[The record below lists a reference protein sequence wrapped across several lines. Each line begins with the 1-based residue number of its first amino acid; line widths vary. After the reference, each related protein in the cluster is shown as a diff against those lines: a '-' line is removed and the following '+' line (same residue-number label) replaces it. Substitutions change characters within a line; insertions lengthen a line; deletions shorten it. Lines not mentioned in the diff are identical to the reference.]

1 MLRGSEQA
9 QSEEGTKIYDLVIGD
24 RVAKEAVTEFT
35 GDGKHKEL
43 AGLFKLK
50 FASAD
55 AWFEEDERIYVHP
68 KDPYK
73 VCCLAT
79 RCVSFRAY
87 FDSVR
92 SASTYFSLPG
102 MSVSK

>member
-1 MLRGSEQA
+1 MVR
-9 QSEEGTKIYDLVIGD
+9 D

-35 GDGKHKEL
+35 SEGKHNEL

-50 FASAD
+50 FDSAD

-73 VCCLAT
+73 VCL
-79 RCVSFRAY
+79 VL
-87 FDSVR
+87 SVTQR
-92 SASTYFSLPG
+92 LGLIPPPQARRRTSGF
-102 MSVSK
+102 